1 MDNTLNEKNY
11 LNKQHFINQLLK
23 KEKLSHGKMANNT
36 ITVPGFK
43 SQLLKTKGQ
52 KRERNTFE
60 MVESGCLNIYFFIK
74 E

>member
-23 KEKLSHGKMANNT
+23 KEKPSHVRMANNT

-52 KRERNTFE
+52 KRERRNTFE
-60 MVESGCLNIYFFIK
+60 MVESGCLNIYFSP
-74 E
+74 